1 MSNEDLEQRMAEGRA
16 FNERQRLIGTV
27 ISHNLDV
34 VNATVRDKDKAIA
47 EIVDLDVDETDIR
60 HKIAELAK
68 EEDVSRGV
76 WRHVLDVLNGALYE
90 LQRRQLDK

>member
-16 FNERQRLIGTV
+16 FNERQVLIGRA
-27 ISHNLDV
+27 ISRNLDV
-34 VNATVRDKDKAIA
+34 VNETVRDKAKAIA
-47 EIVDLDVDETDIR
+47 EIVDLGVDEKDIR
-60 HKIAELAK
+60 HKIAEIAK

-76 WRHVLDVLNGALYE
+76 WRHVLDVLRGAIYE